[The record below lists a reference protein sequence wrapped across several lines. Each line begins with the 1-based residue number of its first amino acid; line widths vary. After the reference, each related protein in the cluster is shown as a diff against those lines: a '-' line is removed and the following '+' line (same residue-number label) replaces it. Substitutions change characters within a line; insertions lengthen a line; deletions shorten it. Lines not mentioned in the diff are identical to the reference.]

1 MAMETLDPSLLMRKL
16 IESWGELGSGP
27 GQFNVPHG
35 VWVADDRVFVADREN
50 DRVQDLQPGRAARD
64 LGSRPAANRYLRR
77 QAGTGLHLLAVVASW
92 CDGHGRPRRTY
103 DLPGGV
109 FVLDLAGNLLLHWC
123 SADRCA
129 PGAFVAPHCITADSR
144 GDIYVGEVT
153 WTYGLPRGYDPK
165 LSHHPEVHPALS
177 YRLSAI
183 RTWLL
188 AQRSQRCHPEER
200 GISSSGCDD

>member
-1 MAMETLDPSLLMRKL
+1 M
-16 IESWGELGSGP
+16 GS
-27 GQFNVPHG
+27 
-35 VWVADDRVFVADREN
+35 
-50 DRVQDLQPGRAARD
+50 
-64 LGSRPAANRYLRR
+64 
-77 QAGTGLHLLAVVASW
+77 
-92 CDGHGRPRRTY
+92 PRRRY

-153 WTYGLPRGYDPK
+153 WTYGLPRGYDPQSCHTIQK
-165 LSHHPEVHPALS
+165 FTRAPS